1 MAEREEIDLFTVEPI
16 NPFLASAFLKT
27 HLYSCNA
34 LGVLWGLL
42 RSPVHIK
49 HPEKQ
54 NSKKPER
61 SSYGKTPLLIFP

>member
-34 LGVLWGLL
+34 LGVRWGGCCAALYTPSIQQNKTAKNQSAAHMGKLL
-42 RSPVHIK
+42 
-49 HPEKQ
+49 
-54 NSKKPER
+54 
-61 SSYGKTPLLIFP
+61 Y